1 MPVIDPARN
10 DGLRVLRRTRQYRE
24 FEPRPVDQA
33 DLDALIDVARWSGSS
48 RNNQPWR
55 FILIRDPATIRT
67 IHGLGLPQTRGL
79 ATALAAIAII
89 LLSDPKRAIDDAYD
103 EGRVAERV
111 LIAAGMLDLGA
122 GVSWLVPEIRAQVG
136 EILGLPP
143 DRMIRSLI
151 QVGHPTTAAR
161 QPKSSPGQARRP
173 REQMVF
179 EERWP
184 RS

>member
-1 MPVIDPARN
+1 MLEIDPARS

-24 FEPRPVDQA
+24 FQPRPVDVA

-89 LLSDPKRAIDDAYD
+89 LPSDPRRAIDDAYD

-111 LIAAGMLDLGA
+111 LIAAGVLGLGA
-122 GVSWLVPEIRAQVG
+122 GVSWLVPEIRVQVADM
-136 EILGLPP
+136 LGLPP

-151 QVGHPTTAAR
+151 QVGHPTAAAR
-161 QPKSSPGQARRP
+161 QPKAAPGQARRP

-179 EERWP
+179 EERW
-184 RS
+184 SGG